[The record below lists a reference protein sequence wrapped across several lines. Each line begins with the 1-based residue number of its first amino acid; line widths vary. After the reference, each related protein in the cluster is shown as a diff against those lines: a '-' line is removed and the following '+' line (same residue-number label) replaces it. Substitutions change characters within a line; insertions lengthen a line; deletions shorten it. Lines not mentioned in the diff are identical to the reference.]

1 MEFMKFDQFTDAVV
15 EKIREYLPETF
26 RNAAVELQTV
36 TKNNNLRLTGLTIR
50 SIDSNISPTIYL
62 ESFYDNYKEGEK
74 IEDVLEKIAQ
84 VRIEHE
90 VSESFDIEKITDF
103 DAIKDLVTPKI
114 INKGW
119 NNDLLS
125 QRPHKD
131 IADLSII
138 YQIMLKQGFDGNAS
152 IPITYQLMDLWK
164 TDVDT
169 LHEMALHNMTILTP
183 STLEP
188 ISTVL
193 ASMVDEE
200 TAALFENGAPDGE
213 LMWVLSN
220 KQRINGATAILD
232 RTIMGRVEE
241 ILGPDFILIPSSTCE
256 FLAIPST
263 TETDTDSIRQMIKD
277 VNSEMVA
284 ADEKLSDHPYKYY
297 QHSLVCM

>member
-1 MEFMKFDQFTDAVV
+1 
-15 EKIREYLPETF
+15 
-26 RNAAVELQTV
+26 
-36 TKNNNLRLTGLTIR
+36 
-50 SIDSNISPTIYL
+50 
-62 ESFYDNYKEGEK
+62 
-74 IEDVLEKIAQ
+74 
-84 VRIEHE
+84 
-90 VSESFDIEKITDF
+90 
-103 DAIKDLVTPKI
+103 
-114 INKGW
+114 
-119 NNDLLS
+119 
-125 QRPHKD
+125 
-131 IADLSII
+131 
-138 YQIMLKQGFDGNAS
+138 
-152 IPITYQLMDLWK
+152 
-164 TDVDT
+164 
-169 LHEMALHNMTILTP
+169 MALHNMTILTP

-232 RTIMGRVEE
+232 RTIMGRVEK